1 MNAGEREQVS
11 AQVREPA
18 RAGEREP
25 GLGRVI
31 RATLRRELLI
41 ALRRP
46 GDVIN
51 PLMFFLI
58 AVTLFP
64 LGAGSDAE
72 LLGTI
77 APGVIWVTALL
88 AVMLSMDSLF
98 RSDYEDGSLEQL
110 LLVPQPLYFLL
121 LTKVLSHWLVSSLP
135 LVVLAPILAVMLA
148 LPGEGMGV
156 LVLSL
161 LLGTPTL
168 NLIGAIG
175 MALTVGLSRS
185 GLLLAV
191 LVLPLFIPVL
201 VFGTGAVQAAL
212 NGLSAAGLLAVL
224 AALLA
229 LALSLSPLAIGAALR
244 ISIS

>member
-1 MNAGEREQVS
+1 MTVAAGEAGLRQVIG
-11 AQVREPA
+11 AA
-18 RAGEREP
+18 
-25 GLGRVI
+25 
-31 RATLRRELLI
+31 LRRELLV

-51 PLMFFLI
+51 PLMFFII

-64 LGAGSDAE
+64 LG
-72 LLGTI
+72 LGGGEEEGLALV
-77 APGVIWVTALL
+77 APGVVWVTALL

-98 RSDYEDGSLEQL
+98 RSDYEDGTLEQL
-110 LLVPQPLYFLL
+110 LMTPQPLYFLL
-121 LTKVLSHWLVSSLP
+121 LAKVFGHWLVSSLP
-135 LVVLAPILAVMLA
+135 LVLLAPVLGAMLA
-148 LPGEGMGV
+148 LPNEGLGA
-156 LVLSL
+156 LTLSL

-201 VFGTGAVQAAL
+201 VFGTGAVQSSL
-212 NGLSAAGLLAVL
+212 TGLSPAGLFAVL

-229 LALSLSPLAIGAALR
+229 LALTLSPLAIGAALR
-244 ISIS
+244 ISIN